1 MIPRLIRRAI
11 SSWLSWRSRKTIHRA
26 IPGIANADLQE
37 HEALA
42 RGNTRAIGR
51 ARAAKRRAMT
61 AALSGGR

>member
-1 MIPRLIRRAI
+1 MIPCLIRRAI

-26 IPGIANADLQE
+26 IPGILEADQRE

-51 ARAAKRRAMT
+51 ARSAKRRAMT